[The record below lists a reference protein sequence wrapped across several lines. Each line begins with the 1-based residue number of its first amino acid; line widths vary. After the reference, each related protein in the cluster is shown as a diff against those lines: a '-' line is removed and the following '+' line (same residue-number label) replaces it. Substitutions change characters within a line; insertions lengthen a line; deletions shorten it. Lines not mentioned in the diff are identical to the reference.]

1 MRKRSTGV
9 ARHIYKITGSSKQI
23 AEFVEYQG
31 ENARY
36 LQDDGTVGVEPT
48 SVPLFY
54 SKKDKGKVADLCY
67 AADIDA
73 YYLEMTYE
81 EERLRSII
89 REAYGIGEESTGR
102 ITPNPAADED
112 NDENDGELDKK
123 PAPPAKKPR
132 RSIR

>member
-23 AEFVEYQG
+23 AEFVEHQG
-31 ENARY
+31 ENARF
-36 LQDDGTVGVEPT
+36 LQDDGTIGVDATATP
-48 SVPLFY
+48 VFY

-67 AADIDA
+67 AADIDV

-89 REAYGIGEESTGR
+89 REAYGLGEESTGR
-102 ITPNPAADED
+102 IAPNRAVSDD
-112 NDENDGELDKK
+112 DGDDDGELDEK

-132 RSIR
+132 RTIR

>member
-1 MRKRSTGV
+1 MTQKSLD
-9 ARHIYKITGSSKQI
+9 
-23 AEFVEYQG
+23 
-31 ENARY
+31 Y
-36 LQDDGTVGVEPT
+36 LQNNPAVSE
-48 SVPLFY
+48 FI
-54 SKKDKGKVADLCY
+54 KKVN
-67 AADIDA
+67 ADIDA